1 MTHSKRS
8 RWNWSHF
15 AFLGT
20 RARAIVTRVVPLFL
34 LFHPHVAD
42 AVPPPPPIGKRW
54 VLVWSDDFNG
64 TTLDA
69 SKWNHRSEAFRS
81 ERRQSGHRI
90 RWRYEH
96 DNVSLRDSYLVLR
109 NTRDPRIIDGAD
121 VAKAAAIDSKGK
133 FEQTYGYFEASIRI
147 APTADGMHTAFWL
160 QNDNR
165 DRTAADGGVDGPSD
179 GAEIDILESVYTSD
193 RYVWAVHWEGN
204 SLHAD
209 VEFAPMHDGQFHVFA
224 VAWTPDSYTFF
235 ADGQQKSQRF
245 QGISHSDG
253 YVILS
258 TGVSWHQGNARAGTF
273 PNEALV
279 DWVRVYELQDIPA
292 EPPQENTVVLEP
304 PDPRGSRDIGRITLV
319 SSQPGTIQAS
329 WEAPS
334 EAPANYRI
342 SWAKVGEDFRTWTD
356 QSGNAFPTATSQ
368 TIAGLEEGEEYK
380 VMVRASYSGTAGD
393 WSSEVVIT
401 VAASPPAN
409 DAPTA
414 DAGSDQ
420 TVEEGSAVTLSGTAY
435 DPDND
440 TLTYQWTHD
449 RDELDISLDDPAS
462 LSTTFTAPQVGSDAT
477 ITFTLTA
484 TDEHGATG
492 SDAVAITV
500 QDISSD
506 PPQGNTVVLEPP
518 DPRDSRDIGR
528 ITLVSS
534 QPGTIQASWEAP
546 SEAPA
551 NYRISWAKA
560 GEDFKTWTDR
570 SGNAFPTATSQTITG
585 LEEGEEYKVMVLAS
599 YSGTAGDWSGEVSIT
614 VAASSANDAPTA
626 DAGSDQ
632 TVEEGSAVTL
642 SGTASD
648 SDNDTLTYQW
658 THDQDEL
665 DISLDDPAALSTTFT
680 APQVGFDATITFT
693 LTATDEHG
701 DTGSDFVA
709 ITVQDTS
716 SDPPQGNTV
725 VLEPPDPRDPRDIG
739 RITLVSSQPGTIQA
753 SWEAPSEAPANY
765 RISWA
770 KVGEDFKTWTDQSGN
785 AFPTATSQ
793 TITGLEEGEEYK
805 VMVRASYS
813 GTAGDWSSEVVITV
827 LGHAANDAPTADA
840 GSDQTVEEG
849 SAVTLSGTASDSDN
863 DTLTYQWTHDQDEL
877 DISLDDP
884 AALSTTFTAP
894 QVESDTTITFTLTAI
909 DEHGDTGSDA
919 VAITVQDVPADP
931 PPENTVVLEPPDPR
945 GSRDIGR
952 ITLVSSQP
960 GTIQASWEAPTEDP
974 ADYRISWAKEGEDFK
989 TWTDNTGNAF
999 PTEPSY
1005 TITGLEGG
1013 EEYKVKIRARYD
1025 GSSGDWSGEAVITV
1039 IESQASKPVVP
1050 SLPFGLGENYPN
1062 PFNPETQIAY
1072 TLSTAGPVELAIY
1085 NILGQRVR
1093 ILVQEIQAAGSYQV
1107 VWKGRNDQGVPVAS
1121 GIYLY
1126 RLSSTQEVQVR
1137 RLLLLK

>member
-165 DRTAADGGVDGPSD
+165 YRTAADGGVDGPSD

-342 SWAKVGEDFRTWTD
+342 SWAKVGEDFKTWTD
-356 QSGNAFPTATSQ
+356 RSGNAFPTATSQ
-368 TIAGLEEGEEYK
+368 TITGLEEGEEYK
-380 VMVRASYSGTAGD
+380 VMVLASYSGTAGD

-440 TLTYQWTHD
+440 NLTYQWTHD

-462 LSTTFTAPQVGSDAT
+462 LSTTFTAPEVGSDAT

-484 TDEHGATG
+484 TDEHGDTG

-500 QDISSD
+500 QDVPAD

-518 DPRDSRDIGR
+518 DPRGSRDIGR

-546 SEAPA
+546 REAPA

-599 YSGTAGDWSGEVSIT
+599 YSGTAGDWSSEVVIT

-648 SDNDTLTYQW
+648 PDNDTLTYQW
-658 THDQDEL
+658 THDRDEL

-680 APQVGFDATITFT
+680 APEVGSDATITFT

-701 DTGSDFVA
+701 ATGSDFVA

-716 SDPPQGNTV
+716 SDPPQVNTV
-725 VLEPPDPRDPRDIG
+725 VLEPPDPRGSRAIG

-770 KVGEDFKTWTDQSGN
+770 KVGEDFKTWTDRSGN

-793 TITGLEEGEEYK
+793 TITDLEEGEEYK

-827 LGHAANDAPTADA
+827 LG
-840 GSDQTVEEG
+840 
-849 SAVTLSGTASDSDN
+849 
-863 DTLTYQWTHDQDEL
+863 
-877 DISLDDP
+877 
-884 AALSTTFTAP
+884 
-894 QVESDTTITFTLTAI
+894 
-909 DEHGDTGSDA
+909 GDTGSDA

-945 GSRDIGR
+945 GSRAIGR
-952 ITLVSSQP
+952 ITLISSQP
-960 GTIQASWEAPTEDP
+960 GTIQASWEAPTEEP

-1005 TITGLEGG
+1005 TITGLEEG

-1050 SLPFGLGENYPN
+1050 SLPFGLEANYPN

-1072 TLSTAGPVELAIY
+1072 TLSTAGPVDLAIY

-1107 VWKGRNDQGVPVAS
+1107 VWKGRNDQGAPVAS

>member
-165 DRTAADGGVDGPSD
+165 YRTAADGGVDGPSD

-342 SWAKVGEDFRTWTD
+342 SWAKVGEDFKTWTD
-356 QSGNAFPTATSQ
+356 RSGNAFPTATSQ
-368 TIAGLEEGEEYK
+368 TITGLEEGEEYK
-380 VMVRASYSGTAGD
+380 VMVLASYSGTAGD

-420 TVEEGSAVTLSGTAY
+420 TVEEGSAVTLSGTAS

-484 TDEHGATG
+484 TDEHGDTG

-500 QDISSD
+500 QDVPAD

-518 DPRDSRDIGR
+518 DPRGSRDIGR

-546 SEAPA
+546 REAPA
-551 NYRISWAKA
+551 NYRISWAKV

-585 LEEGEEYKVMVLAS
+585 LEEGEEYKVMVL
-599 YSGTAGDWSGEVSIT
+599 
-614 VAASSANDAPTA
+614 
-626 DAGSDQ
+626 
-632 TVEEGSAVTL
+632 
-642 SGTASD
+642 
-648 SDNDTLTYQW
+648 
-658 THDQDEL
+658 
-665 DISLDDPAALSTTFT
+665 
-680 APQVGFDATITFT
+680 
-693 LTATDEHG
+693 
-701 DTGSDFVA
+701 
-709 ITVQDTS
+709 
-716 SDPPQGNTV
+716 
-725 VLEPPDPRDPRDIG
+725 
-739 RITLVSSQPGTIQA
+739 
-753 SWEAPSEAPANY
+753 
-765 RISWA
+765 
-770 KVGEDFKTWTDQSGN
+770 
-785 AFPTATSQ
+785 
-793 TITGLEEGEEYK
+793 
-805 VMVRASYS
+805 ASYS

-849 SAVTLSGTASDSDN
+849 SAVTLSGTASDPDN
-863 DTLTYQWTHDQDEL
+863 DTLTYQWTHDRDEL

-894 QVESDTTITFTLTAI
+894 EVGFDATITFTLTAT
-909 DEHGDTGSDA
+909 DEHGATGSDF
-919 VAITVQDVPADP
+919 VAITVQDTSSDP
-931 PPENTVVLEPPDPR
+931 PQVNTVVLEPPDPR
-945 GSRDIGR
+945 DSRAIGR

-960 GTIQASWEAPTEDP
+960 GTIQASWEAPSEAPANYRISWAKVGEDFKTWTDRSGNAFPTATSQTITDLEEGEEYKVMVRASYSGTAGDWSSEVVITVLGGDTGSDAVAITVQDVPADPLQGNTVVLEPPDPRGSRAIGRITLISSQPGTIQASWEAPTEEP

-1005 TITGLEGG
+1005 TITGLEEG

-1050 SLPFGLGENYPN
+1050 SLPFGLEANYPN

-1072 TLSTAGPVELAIY
+1072 TLSTAGPVKLAIY

-1107 VWKGRNDQGVPVAS
+1107 VWKGRNDQGAPVAS

>member
-1 MTHSKRS
+1 MDLTPITHNKRS
-8 RWNWSHF
+8 SWNWSHF
-15 AFLGT
+15 AFPRT

-42 AVPPPPPIGKRW
+42 AVPPPPPTGKRW
-54 VLVWSDDFNG
+54 VLAWSDDFNG
-64 TTLDA
+64 TTLDE
-69 SKWNHRSEAFRS
+69 SKWSHRSEGFRS
-81 ERRQSGHRI
+81 ERRHSGHRI
-90 RWRYEH
+90 KWRYEH

-109 NTRDPRIIDGAD
+109 NTRDPLIIDGAD
-121 VAKAAAIDSKGK
+121 LVKAAAIDSKGK

-165 DRTAADGGVDGPSD
+165 YRTAADGGVDGPSD

-193 RYVWAVHWEGN
+193 HYHMAVHWEGN
-204 SLHAD
+204 SLSAD
-209 VEFAPMHDGQFHVFA
+209 AEFAPMHDGQFHVFA
-224 VAWTPDSYTFF
+224 VAWTPDSYTFY
-235 ADGQQKSQRF
+235 ADGQHKTQRF
-245 QGISHSDG
+245 RGISHSDG

-258 TGVSWHQGNARAGTF
+258 TGVSWRQGNARAGTF

-292 EPPQENTVVLEP
+292 APPQENT
-304 PDPRGSRDIGRITLV
+304 I
-319 SSQPGTIQAS
+319 
-329 WEAPS
+329 
-334 EAPANYRI
+334 
-342 SWAKVGEDFRTWTD
+342 
-356 QSGNAFPTATSQ
+356 
-368 TIAGLEEGEEYK
+368 
-380 VMVRASYSGTAGD
+380 
-393 WSSEVVIT
+393 
-401 VAASPPAN
+401 
-409 DAPTA
+409 
-414 DAGSDQ
+414 
-420 TVEEGSAVTLSGTAY
+420 
-435 DPDND
+435 
-440 TLTYQWTHD
+440 
-449 RDELDISLDDPAS
+449 
-462 LSTTFTAPQVGSDAT
+462 
-477 ITFTLTA
+477 
-484 TDEHGATG
+484 
-492 SDAVAITV
+492 
-500 QDISSD
+500 
-506 PPQGNTVVLEPP
+506 VLEPP

-599 YSGTAGDWSGEVSIT
+599 YAGTAGDWSGQVSITVAASSTNDAPTADAGSDQTVQEGSAVTLSGTAYDPDNDNLTYQWTHDELDISLDDPAALSTMFTAPQVDSDATVTLTLTATDEHGDTDSDFVAITVEDISSAPPQGNTVVLDPPDPRDSRDIGRITLVSSQPGTIQASWEAPSEAPANYRISWAKAGEDFKTWTDRSGNAFPTATSQTITGLEEGEEYKVMVLASYAGTAGDWSSQVSIT

-632 TVEEGSAVTL
+632 TVE
-642 SGTASD
+642 
-648 SDNDTLTYQW
+648 
-658 THDQDEL
+658 
-665 DISLDDPAALSTTFT
+665 DISSA
-680 APQVGFDATITFT
+680 
-693 LTATDEHG
+693 
-701 DTGSDFVA
+701 
-709 ITVQDTS
+709 
-716 SDPPQGNTV
+716 PPQGNTV
-725 VLEPPDPRDPRDIG
+725 VLDPPDPRDSRDIG

-770 KVGEDFKTWTDQSGN
+770 KVGEDFKTWTDRSGN

-805 VMVRASYS
+805 VMVLASYA
-813 GTAGDWSSEVVITV
+813 GTAGDWSSQVSITV
-827 LGHAANDAPTADA
+827 AASSANDAPTADA
-840 GSDQTVEEG
+840 GSDQTVQEG
-849 SAVTLSGTASDSDN
+849 AAVTLSGTAFDPDN
-863 DTLTYQWTHDQDEL
+863 DDLTYQWTHDRDDL

-884 AALSTTFTAP
+884 ASLSTTFTTP
-894 QVESDTTITFTLTAI
+894 QVDSDATITFTLTAT

-931 PPENTVVLEPPDPR
+931 PRENTVVLDPPDPR
-945 GSRDIGR
+945 GSRGIGR

-960 GTIQASWEAPTEDP
+960 GTIQASWEAPTDEP
-974 ADYRISWAKEGEDFK
+974 ADYRISWAKVGEDFK
-989 TWTDNTGNAF
+989 TWTDQSGNAF

-1013 EEYKVKIRARYD
+1013 EEYKVMVRARYD

-1050 SLPFGLGENYPN
+1050 SLSFGLGANYPN

-1107 VWKGRNDQGVPVAS
+1107 VWNGRNDNSAPVAS